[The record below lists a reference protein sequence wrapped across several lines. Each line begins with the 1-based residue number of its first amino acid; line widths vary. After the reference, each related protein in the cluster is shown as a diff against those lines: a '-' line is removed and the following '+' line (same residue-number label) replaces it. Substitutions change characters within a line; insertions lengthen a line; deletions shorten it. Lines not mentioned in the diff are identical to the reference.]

1 MRWFFL
7 FVLALNLSYIS
18 WHLLSEPAPY
28 ADVPPLKKDI
38 ERIVLLS
45 ERDSADS
52 KQASSST
59 GEALQDQSGQDE
71 KDGEKPAAAAAG
83 VSEDKTSAGKASQSG
98 SGPASASAGP
108 LATDKQGK
116 PAVAEARSESVQSE
130 SVPSEPTRSESAG
143 AAQKATSSGA
153 GAAATEQDMASKPEE
168 NCYTLGPFR
177 DLDALRSLTRDIKSY
192 VVSADF
198 RGEEVNEQ
206 SLYWV
211 FIRPVETEEQARKLA
226 ARLKDNKIT
235 DFYIIRKG
243 DQKNGISLGRFRNKA
258 SAYGLA
264 KKVSKLNFDVVV
276 EPVFRNVTHY
286 WLDYQLSKE
295 ANIPKAVFDKYID
308 GKSADFTRKS
318 RVCP

>member
-45 ERDSADS
+45 ERNAVDS

-59 GEALQDQSGQDE
+59 GGAVQDQSGQGE
-71 KDGEKPAAAAAG
+71 QAAQKPVATADGP
-83 VSEDKTSAGKASQSG
+83 STDKASAGKVSESG
-98 SGPASASAGP
+98 GDPA
-108 LATDKQGK
+108 LAMATVKQDEPVATKKQIEPVPSK
-116 PAVAEARSESVQSE
+116 PAGDAD
-130 SVPSEPTRSESAG
+130 
-143 AAQKATSSGA
+143 KATRQQA
-153 GAAATEQDMASKPEE
+153 GTASMEQVVTSKAEE

-177 DLDALRSLTRDIKSY
+177 DLNALRSLTRDIKSY

-206 SLYWV
+206 SSYWV
-211 FIRPVETEEQARKLA
+211 FIRPVKTQDQARELA
-226 ARLKDNKIT
+226 ARLKVNKIT

-276 EPVFRNVTHY
+276 EPVFSNVTHY
-286 WLDYQLSKE
+286 WLDYQLSKG

-308 GKSADFTRKS
+308 GKSTDFTRKS
-318 RVCP
+318 QVCS

>member
-52 KQASSST
+52 QQASSSA
-59 GEALQDQSGQDE
+59 GEALQDQSAQAEETEPRQD
-71 KDGEKPAAAAAG
+71 A
-83 VSEDKTSAGKASQSG
+83 Q
-98 SGPASASAGP
+98 
-108 LATDKQGK
+108 K
-116 PAVAEARSESVQSE
+116 PAVAPATVKQDKPAETKVRIEPARSAPVQSE
-130 SVPSEPTRSESAG
+130 TAG
-143 AAQKATSSGA
+143 AEGKAGKPEA
-153 GAAATEQDMASKPEE
+153 NAAIMEHDMASNGEE
-168 NCYTLGPFR
+168 NCFTLGPFR
-177 DLDALRSLTRDIKSY
+177 DLDALRSLTRDIRSY

-206 SLYWV
+206 SSYWV
-211 FIRPVETEEQARKLA
+211 FIRPVKTKGQASKLA
-226 ARLKDNKIT
+226 MRLKDNKIT

-243 DQKNGISLGRFRNKA
+243 EQTNGISLGRFRNKA

-264 KKVSKLNFDVVV
+264 KKVSKLNFDVAV
-276 EPVFRNVTHY
+276 EPVYRNVTRY
-286 WLDYQLSKE
+286 WLDYQLSE
-295 ANIPKAVFDKYID
+295 DANIPKSVFDKYID

-318 RVCP
+318 RVCS